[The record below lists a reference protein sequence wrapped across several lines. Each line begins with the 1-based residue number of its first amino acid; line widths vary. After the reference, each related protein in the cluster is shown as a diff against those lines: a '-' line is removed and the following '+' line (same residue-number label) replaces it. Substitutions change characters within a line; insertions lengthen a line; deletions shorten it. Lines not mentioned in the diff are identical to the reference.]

1 MVAIYISRY
10 NPHFVP
16 SKIKTL
22 MRSLLLIF
30 LTSIPLASFAN
41 EAEKKDEKPQKWS
54 GETALGYKFA
64 KGNTNENNL
73 SFHQKLVFDDQP
85 WKNTLNLYANNTVS
99 DEKRTEEKYYITE
112 KLDRN
117 FNKSTYGFFR
127 ATYEKDLFSGFDYQA
142 TYVIG
147 IGHLL
152 INKNTIQLSIEAGIG
167 GIQEKKEDAKKREDS
182 FLGYFSEEFSYQFSE
197 SAEFGQT
204 IIVES
209 SDINTITR
217 TNVFVKSRLTDELS
231 LRVSY
236 GLKHN
241 SEVADDKKNT
251 DIETLAS
258 VVYTF

>member
-1 MVAIYISRY
+1 M
-10 NPHFVP
+10 H
-16 SKIKTL
+16 L
-22 MRSLLLIF
+22 LLLIL
-30 LTSIPLASFAN
+30 LTLIPLASFAN
-41 EAEKKDEKPQKWS
+41 EAEKKDEKRQKWS
-54 GETALGYKFA
+54 GETAFGYKFA
-64 KGNTNENNL
+64 KGNTNENTL
-73 SFHQKLVFDDQP
+73 SFHQKLIFDDDP
-85 WKNTLNLYANNTVS
+85 WKNTLNIHANNTVN
-99 DEKRTEEKYYITE
+99 DDKRTEEKYYITE

-117 FNKSTYGFFR
+117 FNESTYGFFR
-127 ATYEKDLFSGFDYQA
+127 ASYEKDLFSGFDYQG

-167 GIQEKKEDAKKREDS
+167 GIQEKNEDAKKRADS
-182 FLGYFSEEFSYQFSE
+182 LLLYFAEEFSYQFSNT
-197 SAEFGQT
+197 AEFGQT

-209 SDINTITR
+209 SDINAITR

-241 SEVADDKKNT
+241 SKVADDKKNT